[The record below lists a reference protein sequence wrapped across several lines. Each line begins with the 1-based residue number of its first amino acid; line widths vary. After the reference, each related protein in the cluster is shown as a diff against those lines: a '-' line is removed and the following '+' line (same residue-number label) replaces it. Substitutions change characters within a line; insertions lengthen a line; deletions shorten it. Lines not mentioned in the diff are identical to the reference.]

1 MKRSSL
7 ANGSVYLAEAMAS
20 KAHVAPDTEMP
31 FLDHLEELRHRL
43 FWIAGVILVGVVA
56 SFVVLSQKR
65 LDLVGLLAEPIKPYL
80 ANGSLVYTHPGT
92 SFKIIL
98 NASLIT
104 GLLLSTPVIGYQLW
118 GFFSPALHSHEKR
131 VIIPT
136 LFGMVFLF
144 LAGVSLCYFIVLPFT
159 LRFFHG
165 FESASLTPM
174 IEATQYFDFAFSMML
189 AFGIAFELPIGILLL
204 SALGI
209 VQPKTLTRYRRHAVV
224 ICVIAA
230 AFITPD
236 ASPTTLFALA
246 GPLYF
251 LFELGVFLSFF
262 VTRKRRKR
270 ELAEELEAR
279 RADQRPDVVPRE
291 PRRLGANA

>member
-1 MKRSSL
+1 MRRSWL
-7 ANGSVYLAEAMAS
+7 ENGSVFLAEPLA
-20 KAHVAPDTEMP
+20 KARVAPDTEMP

-43 FWIAGVILVGVVA
+43 FWIAGAILVGVVA
-56 SFVVLSQKR
+56 SFIVLSQKR

-80 ANGSLVYTHPGT
+80 KNGSLVYTHPGT

-104 GLLLSTPVIGYQLW
+104 GLLLATPVIGYQLW

-131 VIIPT
+131 VIVPT
-136 LFGMVFLF
+136 LFGMVLLF
-144 LAGVSLCYFIVLPFT
+144 LAGVSLCYFVVLPFT
-159 LRFFHG
+159 LRFFHR

-189 AFGIAFELPIGILLL
+189 AFGVAFELPIGILLL

-209 VQPKTLTRYRRHAVV
+209 VEPKTLTKYRRHAIV

-246 GPLYF
+246 GPLYL
-251 LFELGVFLSFF
+251 LFELGVFLSFL

-270 ELAEELEAR
+270 ELQEALEAR
-279 RADQRPDVVPRE
+279 RESERPDVVPRE
-291 PRRLGANA
+291 PRRLGVNA

>member
-1 MKRSSL
+1 MPR
-7 ANGSVYLAEAMAS
+7 
-20 KAHVAPDTEMP
+20 VAADTEMP

-43 FWIAGVILVGVVA
+43 FWIAGAIALGVIA
-56 SFVVLSQKR
+56 SFIVLSQRR
-65 LDLVGLLAEPIKPYL
+65 LDLVGLMAEPIKPFL
-80 ANGSLVYTHPGT
+80 KDGSLVYTHPGT

-98 NASLIT
+98 NASMIT
-104 GLLLSTPVIGYQLW
+104 GILLATPVIGYQLW

-131 VIIPT
+131 VIVPT
-136 LFGMVFLF
+136 LVGMVALF
-144 LAGVSLCYFIVLPFT
+144 LAGVALAFYVVLPFT

-165 FESASLTPM
+165 FESAALTPM

-189 AFGIAFELPIGILLL
+189 AFGLAFELPIGILLL
-204 SALGI
+204 SILGI
-209 VQPKTLTRYRRHAVV
+209 VTPGTLTKYRRHAIVL
-224 ICVIAA
+224 CVIAA

-251 LFELGVFLSFF
+251 LFELGVALSYS
-262 VTRKRRKR
+262 VTRRRRKR
-270 ELAEELEAR
+270 ELAAELAARLEAER
-279 RADQRPDVVPRE
+279 ERQQHTDARE